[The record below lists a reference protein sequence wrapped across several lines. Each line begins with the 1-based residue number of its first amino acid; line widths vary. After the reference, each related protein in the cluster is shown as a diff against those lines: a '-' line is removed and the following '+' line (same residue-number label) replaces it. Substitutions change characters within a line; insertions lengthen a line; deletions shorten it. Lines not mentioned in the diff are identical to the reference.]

1 MSFIDRITLHLKA
14 GDGGNGSVSFRR
26 EKYEPH
32 GGPDG
37 GDGGRGGHI
46 YFKTNNNLQSLTH
59 LKTVKN
65 IIKAANGKPGLG
77 KKKYGSAGEDL
88 YIEVPIGTLIMD
100 NNKELLYDLNK
111 NNQSIILAKGGNGGF
126 GNTKFASSINRTP
139 RQANS
144 GKEGQIITVN
154 LELRLIAEVGL
165 IGVPNAGKSS
175 LLKCLT
181 KANAKIGNY
190 PFTTLFPNLGTL
202 KTVDREIILA
212 DIPGIIE
219 GASKGEGLGFDFLKH
234 IQRTKIL
241 LHLIEA
247 NQDPSVCLND
257 YHLLRKELAL
267 YESSLEEKQSLVLIS
282 KSDLISSDQLSE
294 LIDFFKKEGIDTF
307 GFSSF
312 TSHGISDLIEYI
324 LKLTA

>member
-1 MSFIDRITLHLKA
+1 MSFIDRIKLHLKA
-14 GDGGNGSVSFRR
+14 GDGGSGSVSFRR

-46 YFKTNNNLQSLTH
+46 FIQTKNNLQSLTH
-59 LKTVKN
+59 LKTSTN
-65 IIKAANGKPGLG
+65 SFKAGNGKPGIG
-77 KKKYGSAGEDL
+77 KKKYGSAGKDL
-88 YIEVPIGTLIMD
+88 YIDVPVGTIILDD
-100 NNKELLYDLNK
+100 NNSIKHDLNK
-111 NNQSIILAKGGNGGF
+111 VNQSIVIAKGGNGGF
-126 GNTKFASSINRTP
+126 GNAKFASSINRTP

-144 GKEGQIITVN
+144 GKDGEAITIN

-181 KANAKIGNY
+181 KANPKIGNY

-219 GASKGEGLGFDFLKH
+219 GASNGEGLGFDFLKH
-234 IQRTKIL
+234 IQRSKIL
-241 LHLIEA
+241 LHLVEA
-247 NQDPSVCLND
+247 NLDPEQCIQEYQLIK
-257 YHLLRKELAL
+257 KELAL
-267 YESSLEEKQSLVLIS
+267 YEKTLTDKTCMVIIS
-282 KSDLISSDQLSE
+282 KSDLVSPDDLNNI
-294 LIDFFKKEGIDTF
+294 INRFKEENVNTF

-312 TSHGISDLIEYI
+312 TTHGISDLIESI
-324 LKLTA
+324 LKLTS

>member
-1 MSFIDRITLHLKA
+1 MSFIDRIKLHLKA
-14 GDGGNGSVSFRR
+14 GDGGSGSVSFRR

-46 YFKTNNNLQSLTH
+46 FIQTKKNLQSLTH
-59 LKTVKN
+59 LKTSTN
-65 IIKAANGKPGLG
+65 SFKAGNGKPGLG
-77 KKKYGSAGEDL
+77 KKQYGPAGKDL
-88 YIEVPIGTLIMD
+88 YIDVPVGTLILD
-100 NNKELLYDLNK
+100 KNNIIKYDLNK
-111 NNQSIILAKGGNGGF
+111 ENQSVILAKGGNGGF
-126 GNTKFASSINRTP
+126 GNSKFASSINRTP

-144 GKEGQIITVN
+144 GKDGETITIN

-181 KANAKIGNY
+181 KANPKIANY

-219 GASKGEGLGFDFLKH
+219 GASNGDGLGFDFLKH
-234 IQRTKIL
+234 IQRSKIL
-241 LHLIEA
+241 LHLVEA
-247 NQDPSVCLND
+247 NPDPEQCIQEYYLIK
-257 YHLLRKELAL
+257 KELGL
-267 YESSLEEKQSLVLIS
+267 YEKTLTEKVCMVVIS
-282 KSDLISSDQLSE
+282 KSDLVTSDDLNN
-294 LIDFFKKEGIDTF
+294 IINRFKEENINTF

-312 TSHGISDLIEYI
+312 TTYGISDLIETI
-324 LKLTA
+324 LKLTS